1 MSVISVAPICGLT
14 QHRQVNTG
22 YALVN
27 TLLAIIFTH
36 VNLRGMDIQIALA
49 ACGGRKAE
57 LARRLGV
64 SKPAVSRWVK
74 TGRLP
79 KMRVWQWKA
88 LEAVTPPIAADST
101 ATPG

>member
-1 MSVISVAPICGLT
+1 MRCVCQRG
-14 QHRQVNTG
+14 QVNTG
-22 YALVN
+22 YAFVN
-27 TLLAIIFTH
+27 TPPAIIFTG

-88 LEAVTPPIAADST
+88 LEALTPPITADST
-101 ATPG
+101 ATPA

>member
-1 MSVISVAPICGLT
+1 MRCVCQRG
-14 QHRQVNTG
+14 QVNTG
-22 YALVN
+22 YAFVN
-27 TLLAIIFTH
+27 TPLAIIFTG

-88 LEAVTPPIAADST
+88 LEALTPPITADST
-101 ATPG
+101 ATPA